1 MKDRVDFHFY
11 LNIFWLVWNTG
22 FSVFD
27 YVAISRGNSN
37 WLVWTGL
44 ILCGS
49 VAVMNFFVLIYKTY
63 LIIKR
68 VSNESHQIRKGGL
81 WKN

>member
-11 LNIFWLVWNTG
+11 LNIFWFVWNTG
-22 FSVFD
+22 FSIFD
-27 YVAISRGNSN
+27 YAAIRRGNSN

-49 VAVMNFFVLIYKTY
+49 VAVMNFYVLIRKTY

-68 VSNESHQIRKGGL
+68 VSNESHKLKKGTL